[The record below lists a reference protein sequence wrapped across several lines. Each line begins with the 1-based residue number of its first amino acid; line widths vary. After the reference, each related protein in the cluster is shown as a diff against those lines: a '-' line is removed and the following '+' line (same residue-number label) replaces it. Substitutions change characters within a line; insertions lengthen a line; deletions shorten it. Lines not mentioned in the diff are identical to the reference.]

1 MAEKDTA
8 KETPSA
14 PSARYDFSKLNTLSV
29 VSLASSVTGFGAV
42 AGIITGH
49 VALSQIKQTKQAGR
63 GFAIAGLATGYALIG
78 LAIVG
83 TVARVFIGNRYGVDF
98 GGGFGGQMGNHHGG
112 MVGFGQGQD
121 DFGPGQR
128 DGNGMGMGP
137 GHMGNGMGFDGGQGG
152 LVPVDPNQPIQIPV
166 PSATPMT
173 N

>member
-1 MAEKDTA
+1 MAEKATS
-8 KETPSA
+8 KEITSA
-14 PSARYDFSKLNTLSV
+14 PRARYDFSQLNTLSV
-29 VSLASSVTGFGAV
+29 VSLATSVTGFGAV

-49 VALSQIKQTKQAGR
+49 IALAQLKQTKQAGR
-63 GFAIAGLATGYALIG
+63 GLAIAGVATGYALIG

-83 TVARVFIGNRYGVDF
+83 SIVRICMMQRFGSDF
-98 GGGFGGQMGNHHGG
+98 GPGFGGHMGNHDGG
-112 MVGFGQGQD
+112 MMGFGQGQD
-121 DFGPGQR
+121 DFGQGQR